1 MELPIV
7 NSILRGE
14 LRPNIFFKYNDVA
27 EIKQLERN
35 ARRLQ
40 VNSGLIDLELKIH
53 HLLSDIVDVKK
64 HYLEDKKTR
73 DAAVNA
79 RKIGIIDS
87 EEYTCFDK
95 EVIIRDV
102 IHDVQLSSPELRL
115 YDQLLKAEQTRTR
128 MAFHYL
134 CRAFKC
140 DRDLRTELR
149 KTLKYIVKECNEAAR
164 WKEHYDVMI
173 LIDAHLTCLY
183 FSLFK
188 TYESILT
195 GSDVDFGFED
205 FVYEWRGEDPTPE
218 ELSEYKRQCDVRKDI
233 DEPIIPEVE
242 LSSQQKMNNR
252 PKDIADKFLD
262 EVERFNFLGMPKIK
276 ALKDENKIHSF
287 LLNMLK
293 DVSYACAM
301 LEFLEFITWIQNNYD
316 SNFTKGQY
324 DALCSKAIMN
334 KNNGASFHNVRMS
347 LKADN
352 SAAKTYHAYKYVNIV
367 ETDYQNIL
375 VS

>member
-1 MELPIV
+1 
-7 NSILRGE
+7 
-14 LRPNIFFKYNDVA
+14 
-27 EIKQLERN
+27 
-35 ARRLQ
+35 
-40 VNSGLIDLELKIH
+40 
-53 HLLSDIVDVKK
+53 
-64 HYLEDKKTR
+64 
-73 DAAVNA
+73 
-79 RKIGIIDS
+79 
-87 EEYTCFDK
+87 
-95 EVIIRDV
+95 
-102 IHDVQLSSPELRL
+102 
-115 YDQLLKAEQTRTR
+115 
-128 MAFHYL
+128 
-134 CRAFKC
+134 
-140 DRDLRTELR
+140 
-149 KTLKYIVKECNEAAR
+149 
-164 WKEHYDVMI
+164 
-173 LIDAHLTCLY
+173 
-183 FSLFK
+183 
-188 TYESILT
+188 
-195 GSDVDFGFED
+195 
-205 FVYEWRGEDPTPE
+205 
-218 ELSEYKRQCDVRKDI
+218 
-233 DEPIIPEVE
+233 
-242 LSSQQKMNNR
+242 MNNR